1 MKRIDSDFISHG
13 VRCAAWLF
21 LPEAKNPPVV
31 VMAHGFGAE
40 RTFRLPAFAE
50 KFCAA
55 GLAVFLFDYRGF
67 GDSDGEP
74 RNLISP
80 PMHLEDWKTAIDH
93 VRARP
98 EVNAQKIALWGSS
111 FSGGHVLVTAATV
124 PGISAVVAQVPFVD
138 GVATAMRYP
147 FLFQLKGTAHGLL
160 DLLTII
166 SGRPPHHVPI
176 VGKPDEF
183 ALMNTPECWPGVM
196 SILPP
201 NQVMKN
207 FAPAR
212 IALTL
217 PLYRPINYAANIPCP
232 VMIVRAEKDS
242 LIPPEAVGKTAAKIK
257 NVKLVSLPVGHFEV
271 YTGELFEKVS
281 ALEAGFLAQNLISL

>member
-1 MKRIDSDFISHG
+1 MRG
-13 VRCAAWLF
+13 LAV

-50 KFCAA
+50 KFCEA
-55 GLAVFLFDYRGF
+55 GLAAFLFNYRGF

-80 PMHLEDWKTAIDH
+80 AMHLEDWKITMKH
-93 VRARP
+93 VRSLP
-98 EVNAQKIALWGSS
+98 QVNGSKLGLFGSS
-111 FSGGHVLVTAATV
+111 FSGGHVLVIAAIV
-124 PGISAVVAQVPFVD
+124 AGVSAVVAQVPFVD
-138 GVATAMRYP
+138 GIATARRYP
-147 FLFQLKGTAHGLL
+147 LGFQLKGTAHGLL
-160 DLLTII
+160 DLLTMIF
-166 SGRPPHHVPI
+166 GRPPHHVPI
-176 VGKPDEF
+176 VGKPEEF

-201 NQVMKN
+201 NYVMKN

-217 PLYRPINYAANIPCP
+217 PFYRPIKYADKISCP
-232 VMIVRAEKDS
+232 VMLVRAEKDS
-242 LIPPEAVGKTAAKIK
+242 LIPPEAVEKTAAKIK
-257 NVKLVSLPVGHFEV
+257 KAKLVSLPTGHFEV
-271 YTGELFEKVS
+271 YTGEWFEKVS
-281 ALEAGFLAQNLISL
+281 KLEAEFLVANLVVKEKRDEN